1 MTSYV
6 YSVEK
11 KSWEFW
17 RIRHTFIKRGK
28 SSVPMNTNGPE
39 DNLKLLT
46 KAKLFEMSRYAH
58 SIENK
63 RLVLENSGELFIQF

>member
-1 MTSYV
+1 
-6 YSVEK
+6 
-11 KSWEFW
+11 
-17 RIRHTFIKRGK
+17 
-28 SSVPMNTNGPE
+28 MNTNGPE